1 MHNLFRLTKNYKG
14 IEGDGHLVLECNFG
28 PTLFI
33 IKIIFQNYLYQ
44 KSLHLLNV
52 KSFLLSPSDHPP
64 SIKKGV
70 HSNPAKDVASCATSV
85 TQSEGRT
92 RSFNRR
98 IFIAHFFHHA
108 QAKGV
113 RWEDSFKFNFTA
125 QPTSTYL
132 LIAIALERAS
142 FPLGEERK
150 KKCKRFI
157 NQNQWCNEQRYSG
170 APLHDCTPCDMHRA
184 ECSFIDP
191 ISADCASTQTMV
203 WKLDACAFSQLRIVP
218 ISTVS
223 ERTEQTARRTL
234 SLNHNPPWWP
244 QPALA
249 LCIRLAFEFQRPS
262 AKQLL
267 FGNSCRDNLF
277 SSLFCFA
284 AQMQFEEC
292 ERPFELFFEE
302 GKKSACNIT
311 RSAWHINFYD
321 KRIRTAQCIQ
331 R

>member
-1 MHNLFRLTKNYKG
+1 MQWA
-14 IEGDGHLVLECNFG
+14 
-28 PTLFI
+28 TL
-33 IKIIFQNYLYQ
+33 L
-44 KSLHLLNV
+44 
-52 KSFLLSPSDHPP
+52 
-64 SIKKGV
+64 
-70 HSNPAKDVASCATSV
+70 
-85 TQSEGRT
+85 
-92 RSFNRR
+92 
-98 IFIAHFFHHA
+98 
-108 QAKGV
+108 
-113 RWEDSFKFNFTA
+113 
-125 QPTSTYL
+125 
-132 LIAIALERAS
+132 
-142 FPLGEERK
+142 
-150 KKCKRFI
+150 
-157 NQNQWCNEQRYSG
+157 WCNVAWLYSMRY
-170 APLHDCTPCDMHRA
+170 
-184 ECSFIDP
+184 
-191 ISADCASTQTMV
+191 ASSRMQLYRSDQCRLRVNSTMV